1 MKFNKFNIS
10 HYFIFAIGFV
20 IFNISYIFRKL
31 IKNKSEDTVI
41 LYGHKLYGNLKSLYS
56 VLDGELNC
64 FYLTLDYKNYKK
76 LSSQNFKVLY
86 GLNIK
91 HINRV
96 VNCKIFVTDHGTHY
110 FKKMIRQ
117 NKKIFIDVNHGLPM
131 QKWNEKIVS
140 QWYRF
145 TEVWLM
151 SNMHKKIYINDFG
164 YKEKNNL
171 IVTGYGRLDYLK
183 KFIKSENNVK
193 TKSELLKK
201 YNFDENKQII
211 LYAPTWIHNKSLVS
225 DEFMSPKKTS
235 FIKFL
240 DEISNEL
247 NINLIFRP
255 HINTTFN
262 RKDKK
267 ILNSLKH
274 ITFMPQDKYD
284 SVEDFMILSDIL
296 ITDYSSIA
304 FDYLLLNR
312 PVIFLNTLSSF
323 DHGLFKD
330 SFFRYG
336 KITEE
341 SEIRINLK
349 KYLENPNLYFEDCP
363 QHLKTL
369 EELYDDTESIASEI
383 YLDRI
388 RNFF

>member
-1 MKFNKFNIS
+1 MDFQCRS
-10 HYFIFAIGFV
+10 
-20 IFNISYIFRKL
+20 
-31 IKNKSEDTVI
+31 
-41 LYGHKLYGNLKSLYS
+41 
-56 VLDGELNC
+56 
-64 FYLTLDYKNYKK
+64 
-76 LSSQNFKVLY
+76 
-86 GLNIK
+86 
-91 HINRV
+91 
-96 VNCKIFVTDHGTHY
+96 GT
-110 FKKMIRQ
+110 
-117 NKKIFIDVNHGLPM
+117 KKIM
-131 QKWNEKIVS
+131 S

-267 ILNSLKH
+267 IFNSLKN

-336 KITEE
+336 KIT
-341 SEIRINLK
+341 RNQK
-349 KYLENPNLYFEDCP
+349 LE
-363 QHLKTL
+363 
-369 EELYDDTESIASEI
+369 
-383 YLDRI
+383 
-388 RNFF
+388 